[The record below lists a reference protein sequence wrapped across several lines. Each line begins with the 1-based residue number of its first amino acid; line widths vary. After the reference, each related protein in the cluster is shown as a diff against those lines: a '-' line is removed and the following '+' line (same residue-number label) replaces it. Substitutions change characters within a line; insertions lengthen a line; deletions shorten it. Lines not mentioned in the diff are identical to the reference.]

1 VQEEM
6 MCSMVSPSV
15 PQILH
20 LSMIDC
26 KPHVFFIYFFF
37 LKIVRKLFA
46 MNRWLQ
52 TGTLKKQRT
61 VTSESP
67 EEPKPG
73 PSDAG
78 IILNL
83 FKNKVTQPLVFLCL
97 QSHSK

>member
-1 VQEEM
+1 
-6 MCSMVSPSV
+6 
-15 PQILH
+15 
-20 LSMIDC
+20 
-26 KPHVFFIYFFF
+26 
-37 LKIVRKLFA
+37 

-83 FKNKVTQPLVFLCL
+83 FKNKVVTQPLVFLCL
-97 QSHSK
+97 